1 MELKKHIILIGFMGT
16 GKTTVGRKLAENLNC
31 SFYDIDEKII
41 ETEGSSINDIFSEK
55 GEEYFRVVETRVLNN
70 ILNNPPSIIATGG
83 GIILSPTNREI
94 ITTQHVVLL
103 EASTDEIYRRIAN
116 STERPLIKGS
126 IKDKI
131 ETLLMERAELYKS
144 LADTP
149 IITDN
154 KSVEQITEEIIAS
167 LHLY

>member
-16 GKTTVGRKLAENLNC
+16 GKTTVGHKLAEHLNC
-31 SFYDIDEKII
+31 SFFDIDEKII

-55 GEEYFRVVETRVLNN
+55 GEEYFRVVETRILNN
-70 ILNNPPSIIATGG
+70 IVNNPPSIIATGG
-83 GIILSPTNREI
+83 GIILSPINREI